1 MSKPNPWRNQPA
13 RADTAKRRPG
23 SAARRPSRPAG
34 GRAPWLLLTVA
45 VAVGVVALVWLTGRP
60 GGQGGQPAGG
70 TMAVGQAAP
79 PVRLPAT
86 TGKTVDL
93 TSYRGKRNVLL
104 YFYEHAG

>member
-1 MSKPNPWRNQPA
+1 VSKPNPSGKQPA
-13 RADTAKRRPG
+13 RTGTAKKRPG
-23 SAARRPSRPAG
+23 SAARKPARPAG
-34 GRAPWLLLTVA
+34 GRVPWLLLTVA

-60 GGQGGQPAGG
+60 GGQSGQPAGG
-70 TMAVGQAAP
+70 TRAVGQAAP

-86 TGKTVDL
+86 TGKTVDV

>member
-1 MSKPNPWRNQPA
+1 MSKANPPRKQPA
-13 RADTAKRRPG
+13 RTGAAKKRPA
-23 SAARRPSRPAG
+23 SAARRPTS

-60 GGQGGQPAGG
+60 GGQDGGQPASGG
-70 TMAVGQAAP
+70 TKAVGQAAP
-79 PVRLPAT
+79 PVRLQAT
-86 TGKTVDL
+86 NGKTVDV